1 MRLPTFRLS
10 VVAVVAMFLALQ
22 DSLAAEGFS
31 VQQTLRDG
39 VNDVDGLD
47 NPRQVIFSLDGSHAF
62 VTSADDNALLVVSL
76 KPKLTTDGLFKNS
89 ENSDFQL

>member
-1 MRLPTFRLS
+1 MRLPAFRLS

-62 VTSADDNALLVVSL
+62 VPCADDNALLVVSL

-89 ENSDFQL
+89 ENSDFRL